1 MKNNSYKINLD
12 KYYIS
17 KKITEDTLRN
27 EPGFEL
33 FTNRILYRRRLI
45 TGKAFVELII
55 YRATFN
61 VFEFNRLYDEN
72 MTEEEFNEAET
83 KLIEII
89 DGLVKKG
96 ILVYE
101 G

>member
-1 MKNNSYKINLD
+1 MKESKFKLNLD

-27 EPGFEL
+27 EQGFLL
-33 FTNRILYRRRLI
+33 FTDRILYRKRLI

-61 VFEFNRLYDEN
+61 IFDFNRLYDEN
-72 MTEEEFNEAET
+72 MTEKEFDEAET
-83 KLIEII
+83 KLSETVN
-89 DGLVKKG
+89 DLVKKG